1 MGVAGNGRG
10 PWLQAPVRAQPQCL
24 AEPGLGR
31 NPTNRGR
38 SGGKLHRH
46 LDRQRI
52 PLAVTFVGAKVHDSR
67 LVSQTLALDRV
78 PRPVPTGEHPQH
90 LCLDSGY
97 DYTCVDA
104 EVAGQAYLAH
114 IRRMGEDKAT
124 ADAITEPAR
133 RWVVER
139 TIAWL
144 KGFRAIRTRYTC
156 LGANYLALVDFAC
169 ALILSSILEGA

>member
-1 MGVAGNGRG
+1 M
-10 PWLQAPVRAQPQCL
+10 RAQPQCL

-31 NPTNRGR
+31 NPTDRGR
-38 SGGKLHRH
+38 SGSKLHRH

-52 PLAVTFVGAKVHDSR
+52 PLAVTSVGANVHDSR
-67 LVSQTLALDRV
+67 LVSPTLALDRV
-78 PRPVPTGEHPQH
+78 PRPVPTGEHPQN

-104 EVAGQAYLAH
+104 EVAGQAYLAN

-124 ADAITEPAR
+124 ADAITKPAR

-156 LGANYLALVDFAC
+156 LGANYLAWVDFAC
-169 ALILSSILEGA
+169 ALILSSKLEGA